1 MIKKIVEYVVLLLL
15 HTLHAIAGNRRI
27 VWTKIIRKHQH
38 WLLTRLWRLFWKEFH
53 LFMEFWLVFVTT
65 LNRNASAASRVPSTF
80 SAKTSGGV
88 DKVRYVCYAQL
99 CCGSVFTSF
108 VEMNVSFLRN
118 VQLCF
123 HQTATVPKQG
133 RMTSL
138 FCTNAKCCGTLLWHI
153 VKTMIFPTFLR
164 IYQRTSRKA
173 SEFLFHIYLR
183 LSLQPFLHV
192 LMQTVVCCR

>member
-1 MIKKIVEYVVLLLL
+1 
-15 HTLHAIAGNRRI
+15 
-27 VWTKIIRKHQH
+27 
-38 WLLTRLWRLFWKEFH
+38 
-53 LFMEFWLVFVTT
+53 MEFWLVFVTT

-123 HQTATVPKQG
+123 PQTATVPKQG

-173 SEFLFHIYLR
+173 SEFLFHISKTISST
-183 LSLQPFLHV
+183 LSAHSDANCCLLHTIQVIQSLFKDWLPASGELMAQPHMLTKLVWCHLAHV
-192 LMQTVVCCR
+192 RVL